1 MSENVINPDIPRPAS
16 EPPTHTVE
24 IVQSLCVKV
33 NVDLNISAH
42 AYSPPCAS
50 VTNEHPPVKNDGV
63 TSDMTQVCDNAELT
77 IAIPHNSEF
86 KLEMINVQEH
96 EQDISEQSSQ
106 SSSLHQADDIL
117 VPLQV
122 CKCLV
127 SFTWGAGW
135 GEGVNIPTLS

>member
-1 MSENVINPDIPRPAS
+1 M
-16 EPPTHTVE
+16 E
-24 IVQSLCVKV
+24 IVQSLCVNV
-33 NVDLNISAH
+33 NVDLNISALT
-42 AYSPPCAS
+42 YSPPCSA

-63 TSDMTQVCDNAELT
+63 TSDMTQVCDNDELLT

-96 EQDISEQSSQ
+96 EQDICAQSSQ
-106 SSSLHQADDIL
+106 SARLHQADDIL